1 LNSGIAWVV
10 RRWIEHFETPES
22 LKRKRCGSW
31 VAMPN
36 KQDGRGY
43 KRIMDEPDGR
53 NIYGT
58 WCAVVQ
64 MASKMPVRG
73 LLADLDGPLS
83 PEDIATKVL
92 ATTEEV
98 ERMIAIVSEPRI
110 DWIEQVKWNE
120 DASFEENVAAL
131 TETRQIPDFPF
142 MRDGNPSGVKKN
154 RQAEGQHGRATREN
168 QEMCWKSVTPDGFP
182 SGVNGN
188 RVHNSTLQTGQF
200 PPTVP
205 QGGQEENVLGF
216 DEAKTFLSE
225 LFGRQKRRWS
235 YEEDSTLAQIVPI
248 PRRTA
253 DLIAAWFRLPDDHP
267 IFSER
272 HNPHTK
278 RKQEMTTLLR
288 DWNGELDKAQR
299 FAPFFMASENG
310 QQKKEPGRWRELFQ
324 WLYSPDIILPQ
335 SFYQLD
341 QQQRQEYERNFET
354 FVEATSK
361 AVAAAA

>member
-1 LNSGIAWVV
+1 MKSGIAWAV

-43 KRIMDEPDGR
+43 KRIMDEADGR
-53 NIYGT
+53 SIYGT

-98 ERMIAIVSEPRI
+98 DRMIAIVSEPRI
-110 DWIEQVKWNE
+110 DWIEQVKWDE
-120 DASFEENVAAL
+120 DASFEENVADL

-142 MRDGNPSGVKKN
+142 MRDGNPSGVKKT
-154 RQAEGQHGRATREN
+154 RQAEGQHRRSTIESP
-168 QEMCWKSVTPDGFP
+168 QTSEKSVMPDGNP

-205 QGGQEENVLGF
+205 QGDRKNVTLDF
-216 DEAKTFLSE
+216 PAIAQTLTIWIST
-225 LFGRQKRRWS
+225 KRRCS
-235 YEEDSTLAQIVPI
+235 SMRFLVVRKENGRG
-248 PRRTA
+248 RRTGYSRTSCRSRG
-253 DLIAAWFRLPDDHP
+253 I
-267 IFSER
+267 
-272 HNPHTK
+272 
-278 RKQEMTTLLR
+278 TL
-288 DWNGELDKAQR
+288 G
-299 FAPFFMASENG
+299 
-310 QQKKEPGRWRELFQ
+310 
-324 WLYSPDIILPQ
+324 
-335 SFYQLD
+335 
-341 QQQRQEYERNFET
+341 
-354 FVEATSK
+354 
-361 AVAAAA
+361 